1 MNNFL
6 LLFFAILLTSCQNR
20 EAVIDSMQFA
30 ETTEDTIYTIDEV
43 ISTDTIFFVY
53 QDDKKHN
60 DYALAHLLKKT
71 YNKDSICN
79 LDFKI
84 DFLQKN
90 QLVYTDRIVIK
101 SVSQGSEWNGSY
113 ELDSISS
120 PFKRMSFG
128 YPACGY
134 DQSNFLFYID
144 GKNSSK
150 VHTWSSVGDGGW
162 YTDVHFSLLSNTK
175 FAAYTKSFWP
185 DETSTEEDISGKEY
199 GLLEYSDS
207 IHFRKK
213 GNKWNKEIKTPK
225 GKVYRKKRISFSEY
239 YKIEE

>member
-1 MNNFL
+1 MNKFL
-6 LLFFAILLTSCQNR
+6 SVFFVIFFISCKNK
-20 EAVIDSMQFA
+20 EVAIDSMQLA
-30 ETTEDTIYTIDEV
+30 ETTEDKIYIIDEV

-53 QDDKKHN
+53 QDDKKYN

-71 YNKDSICN
+71 FNKDSICN
-79 LDFKI
+79 LEFKI

-90 QLVYTDRIVIK
+90 ELVYTDRIHLK
-101 SVSQGSEWNGSY
+101 STTQGSEWNGIY

-120 PFKRMSFG
+120 PFKRVSFG

-134 DQSNFLFYID
+134 DQSNFLYYID

-162 YTDVHFSLLSNTK
+162 YTDVNFSLISNSK
-175 FAAYTKSFWP
+175 IAAVTKSFWP
-185 DETSTEEDISGKEY
+185 DETVTEEDQSDEEY
-199 GLLEYSDS
+199 GLIEYSDS
-207 IHFRKK
+207 IHFTRK
-213 GNKWNKEIKTPK
+213 GEKWNKEDMTPK

-239 YKIEE
+239 YKIAE

>member
-1 MNNFL
+1 M
-6 LLFFAILLTSCQNR
+6 TSCQNR
-20 EAVIDSMQFA
+20 EAVIDSMQLA
-30 ETTEDTIYTIDEV
+30 EAAEDPIYTIDKV
-43 ISTDTIFFVY
+43 ISTDTIFFLY
-53 QDDKKHN
+53 QDDKKYN
-60 DYALAHLLKKT
+60 DYALVHLLKKT
-71 YNKDSICN
+71 CSKDSICD

-90 QLVYTDRIVIK
+90 QLVYTDKITVK
-101 SVSQGSEWNGSY
+101 AASEGSEWYGNY

-120 PFKRMSFG
+120 SFKRVSFG

-134 DQSNFLFYID
+134 DQSNTLFYVD

-162 YTDVHFSLLSNTK
+162 YTDVNFSLISNTK
-175 FAAYTKSFWP
+175 LVAYTESFWP
-185 DETSTEEDISGKEY
+185 NETNAEEDLSGGED

-207 IHFRKK
+207 IHFTKK
-213 GNKWNKEIKTPK
+213 GNKWNKDFKSPR
-225 GKVYRKKRISFSEY
+225 GKVYRKKIISYSEY